1 MNISVKCIWCWLVWL
16 QVKQNII
23 IDSFSEAP
31 APPAPT
37 TTMDTLK
44 AQANFAQHDKLS
56 PVTYDHDKLSPVKY
70 ELAKLASAVNCEL
83 CGAKEASEDELR

>member
-1 MNISVKCIWCWLVWL
+1 
-16 QVKQNII
+16 
-23 IDSFSEAP
+23 
-31 APPAPT
+31 
-37 TTMDTLK
+37 MDTLK
-44 AQANFAQHDKLS
+44 AQATFAQHDKLS